1 MRIEPVPTRLQG
13 LWRRTRLRVPAGSG
27 ATLDDRHTA
36 VWWLQTPHWHADL
49 RVPAG
54 RPDFSG
60 VASLADCSTAQ
71 LRWLLTQ
78 EGFAGITSVQ
88 GHEGDTVAACRWQRV
103 IDHAESLSAD
113 VGGLRFD
120 ADGMDEW
127 GLEADYD
134 ERWIAEP
141 CGPGWSAEG
150 SADEP
155 PGTRLTRLR
164 IRSGRWQITL
174 RARQLDAASTRT
186 VREAVATDQ
195 PIARAALLAA
205 ADCEISLAEQV
216 DGDWLVRRS
225 TLPWLE
231 GRVPR
236 DAGPWRDL
244 VAVDMPA
251 AIDLAAVPA
260 ASPSLAHPAP

>member
-1 MRIEPVPTRLQG
+1 MPSTLATLSTRSIDAVPERLQG
-13 LWRRTRLRVPAGSG
+13 LWRRTRLRVPAVTG
-27 ATLDDRHTA
+27 ATLDDRSTQ

-54 RPDFSG
+54 RPDYTG
-60 VASLADCSTAQ
+60 VSSLADCSVPQ

-78 EGFAGITSVQ
+78 EGFAGITRV
-88 GHEGDTVAACRWQRV
+88 EGVDADTVAACRWHRL
-103 IDHAESLSAD
+103 IDHAESRVAD

-134 ERWIAEP
+134 ERWVAEDS
-141 CGPGWSAEG
+141 GPGWSAEG
-150 SADEP
+150 SRDEP
-155 PGTRLTRLR
+155 PGTRLSRLR
-164 IRSGRWQITL
+164 IRVGRWQMTL

-186 VREAVATDQ
+186 VRHAVATDQ
-195 PIARAALLAA
+195 GIARHALMAA

-216 DGDWLVRRS
+216 DGDWRVRRS

-231 GRVPR
+231 GLPPR
-236 DAGPWRDL
+236 DAGAWRAL
-244 VAVDMPA
+244 EPADMPEW
-251 AIDLAAVPA
+251 IDRAR
-260 ASPSLAHPAP
+260 